1 MKLTTILAAT
11 TGALLLAAPSAAL
24 AQSAV
29 TSTAPASS
37 SKGFFLGGHL
47 NGSSVTADDLS
58 EDARS
63 GGGAGLHLG
72 WGFTPR
78 LALFSEL
85 TVASLDDEE
94 GGTVGFGHF
103 DIGVRYAFTSP
114 TRRLVPSIEAAITG
128 RSLAQDDSDL
138 GDGTTGDVSLSGAG
152 FTIGGGVQYYV
163 RPTVALGAAIKWTG
177 GKFSKAEVD
186 GTEIDDL
193 DIDATSARFNI
204 GVTWYPMAGRR

>member
-1 MKLTTILAAT
+1 MKLTTILAAS
-11 TGALLLAAPSAAL
+11 TGVLLLAAPAA
-24 AQSAV
+24 AQTAVQSA
-29 TSTAPASS
+29 APASS

-58 EDARS
+58 DDARS
-63 GGGAGLHLG
+63 GGGAGLQLG

-78 LALFSEL
+78 LALFTEL

-103 DIGVRYAFTSP
+103 DIGVRYAFTGP
-114 TRRLVPSIEAAITG
+114 TRRFVPSIEAAITG
-128 RSLAQDDSDL
+128 RALAQDDSDL
-138 GDGTTGDVSLSGAG
+138 GDGQTGDVSLTGAG

-163 RPTVALGAAIKWTG
+163 RPTLALGAAIKWTG
-177 GKFSKAEVD
+177 GKFTTAEVD
-186 GTEIDDL
+186 DVEIEDL

-204 GVTWYPMAGRR
+204 GITWYPMAGRR